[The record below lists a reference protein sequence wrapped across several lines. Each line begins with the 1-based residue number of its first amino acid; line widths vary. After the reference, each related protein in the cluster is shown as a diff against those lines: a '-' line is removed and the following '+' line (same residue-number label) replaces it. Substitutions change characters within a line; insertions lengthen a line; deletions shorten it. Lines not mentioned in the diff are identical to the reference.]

1 METTMSELDASGIMY
16 AGEQSHKDDAK
27 LFVTFSLESRLDKRA
42 TQEANDGMNKYRD
55 VEFITIRV
63 PGDKTLSI
71 HRPVVHSDKMRFP
84 LQYAAFKNSVTGD
97 QVIGTPL
104 ALWPGCKPSQAQELA
119 YFNVRTVEQLAAMPD
134 GVGGAS
140 MMGVQALR
148 LAARQFVAARKEEA
162 PLLKVQAELKQ
173 RDDQIAALTD
183 QVAQQTALVNKLI
196 ANMGQPAPV
205 GGDKKG
211 K

>member
-1 METTMSELDASGIMY
+1 MSEFDASGIMY
-16 AGEQSHKDDAK
+16 AGEQSHKDDNR

-42 TQEANDGMNKYRD
+42 TAEAGDGMNKYRD
-55 VEFITIRV
+55 VEFVTIRI
-63 PGDKTLSI
+63 PGDKTVSI
-71 HRPVVHSDKMRFP
+71 HRPVAPSDKQRFP

-148 LAARQFVAARKEEA
+148 LAARQFVAARKSEA
-162 PLLKVQAELKQ
+162 PILKMQEELKV
-173 RDDQIAALTD
+173 RDNQIATLTE
-183 QVAQQTALVNKLI
+183 QVTQQSELVNKLI
-196 ANMGQPAPV
+196 ANLGSAQPL
-205 GGDKKG
+205 GGEKKG